1 MKRKPPHQECDLDAA
16 IACAEAYLRL
26 AEPAL
31 IRIKDVEESKE
42 PDSFSSSLSDS
53 VAAATNLAFAIE
65 LYIKAILIV
74 SKIDVPQGRDGHKL
88 GTLYAKM
95 PQHFRDVIEKSYEE
109 TRKKDWNGVYDSIT
123 LSIGQVLAG
132 IPKWDDNRS
141 ESFDLQV
148 LLNRSSDIF
157 TSWRYIYEFKKP
169 EEDRWQFHRLEYCLL
184 LSACRAMRDTIRN
197 ATKFA
202 TTATENA
209 TNGVVPS

>member
-74 SKIDVPQGRDGHKL
+74 SKITIPHGKDGHNL
-88 GTLYAKM
+88 GELYKNM
-95 PQHFRDVIEKSYEE
+95 PQHFKIVIENSYEE
-109 TRKKDWNGVYDSIT
+109 TRKKDWNGRYDSIT
-123 LSIGQVLAG
+123 LSKGPVSAG
-132 IPKWDDNRS
+132 IPKWDDNYS
-141 ESFDLQV
+141 ESFDLEV
-148 LLNRSSDIF
+148 LLNRSSNIF
-157 TSWRYIYEFKKP
+157 TSWRYIHEFKKP
-169 EEDRWQFHRLEYCLL
+169 DEGGRQFYRLEYCLL
-184 LSACRAMRDTIRN
+184 LSACRAMRDTIH
-197 ATKFA
+197 KCL
-202 TTATENA
+202 
-209 TNGVVPS
+209 